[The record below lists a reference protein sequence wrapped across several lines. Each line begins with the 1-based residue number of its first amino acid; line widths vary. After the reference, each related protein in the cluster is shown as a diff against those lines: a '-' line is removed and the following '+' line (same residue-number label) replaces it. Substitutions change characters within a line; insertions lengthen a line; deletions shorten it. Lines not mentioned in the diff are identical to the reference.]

1 MGKKKQR
8 LQTTTTNTLTR
19 NNFYGFNDMVWM
31 SVKADNELEAEKI
44 IRAACKL
51 NNKVPLTIKPLI

>member
-1 MGKKKQR
+1 MGKKKQK

-31 SVKADNELEAEKI
+31 SVKADNELEAEKM

-51 NNKVPLTIKPLI
+51 NNKVPLTIKPLK